1 MEIIRASE
9 RPRTRGQL
17 RRHQAGFSLV
27 EVLTVCVIIG
37 ILSGLVIPNYRA
49 FRTRAYDAV
58 ARSDLRNVKLGTL
71 AAINEPDSTLYFLL
85 ANQTGP
91 GPLPYPLSN
100 IALSQDVRLTIAAH
114 LQFFGAFDL
123 TFIQLGH
130 EKGNYWYRYVDFN
143 GQSLE
148 QAIPK

>member
-1 MEIIRASE
+1 MGNILVSE
-9 RPRTRGQL
+9 GPTSSGRL
-17 RRHQAGFSLV
+17 RRHQAGFSFL

-49 FRTRAYDAV
+49 FRTRAYEAV

-71 AAINEPDSTLYFLL
+71 ALINEPDSTLYFLV

-91 GPLPYPLSN
+91 GPLPYPLSS

-114 LQFFGAFDL
+114 LQFFGAFEL

-130 EKGNYWYRYVDFN
+130 EKGNYWYRYIDFN

-148 QAIPK
+148 QIIPK